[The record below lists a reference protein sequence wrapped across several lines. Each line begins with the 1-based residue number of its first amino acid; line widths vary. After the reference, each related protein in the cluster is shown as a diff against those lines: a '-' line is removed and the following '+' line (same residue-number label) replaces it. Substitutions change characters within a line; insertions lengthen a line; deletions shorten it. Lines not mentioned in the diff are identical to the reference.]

1 MRVLFVGAM
10 DREIDGVRA
19 RFGCALSEP
28 IYGAYPFWIA
38 HEPGLDI
45 GIVQTHVGE
54 SNAAIAT
61 AEAIRRF
68 APACVFK
75 LGCVGGHAEGVHTG
89 DLVVPIAFFHS
100 GAWITRRQD
109 DNTPTADAAQ
119 WQSVFGDKPY
129 QVNAENLGGRA
140 HVSQPDQALTQRFAE
155 FANARGA
162 APVRAYVGGSAMWF
176 FDHGVM
182 QHVLAAQVPDAT
194 TSAWV
199 ADMESYAVAQA
210 CAVGNMPFTGL
221 YRVSNSDYYG
231 EPYDPAA
238 VADMFSGNFVET
250 IAEFVN
256 QLAAQE

>member
-10 DREIDGVRA
+10 DREIDGLRA
-19 RFGCALSEP
+19 HFGCEP
-28 IYGAYPFWIA
+28 ADPVHGAYPFWIVR
-38 HEPGLDI
+38 ERGLDI

-54 SNAAIAT
+54 TSAAIAT

-68 APACVFK
+68 SPACVFK

-89 DLVVPIAFFHS
+89 DLVMPIAFFHS

-109 DNTPTADAAQ
+109 DNAPTANAAH

-140 HVSQPDQALTQRFAE
+140 HVLQPDPALTQRFAD
-155 FANARGA
+155 FAGARGY

-176 FDHGVM
+176 FDHAFM
-182 QHVLAAQVPDAT
+182 RHVLAAQVPDAT
-194 TSAWV
+194 TPAWV

-210 CAVGNMPFTGL
+210 CAVCNTPFTGL

-231 EPYDPAA
+231 EPYDPAT
-238 VADMFSGNFVET
+238 VTGLFSGGFVEA
-250 IAEFVN
+250 IATFVRA
-256 QLAAQE
+256 LAPV